1 MKAQRFFA
9 GLNSRGNMVE
19 AAQGTNEKWFIRRYE
34 YNSRFRCKQ
43 WGKWAAFEPS
53 WSTNVTNAYSGETE
67 QREKPM
73 LECGFRVLSEL
84 SEIPR
89 VRLPD

>member
-19 AAQGTNEKWFIRRYE
+19 AAQGVNGLWFIRRYE
-34 YNSRFRCKQ
+34 YNSRFGRKQ
-43 WGKWAAFEPS
+43 WDKWTEFEPS
-53 WSTNVTNAYSGETE
+53 WSTHITNAYTYEVE
-67 QREKPM
+67 KREKPL